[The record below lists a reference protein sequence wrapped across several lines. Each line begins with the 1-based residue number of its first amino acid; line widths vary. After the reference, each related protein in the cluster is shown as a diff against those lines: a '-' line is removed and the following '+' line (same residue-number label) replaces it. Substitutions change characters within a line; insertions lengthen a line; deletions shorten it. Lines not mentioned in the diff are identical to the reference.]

1 MVSKSTANPLSSI
14 FAQYQKQ
21 ENDSGSHEVLLS
33 YRILLETS
41 YSLKAR
47 IAAAEPVEN
56 PHLYERAGLATPSE
70 CALRDIHGASETGWL
85 LHLIE
90 LSIQQQRQNPKVNGD
105 NDDNTTDESGHTIFV
120 ATKSRNDSIVNELPQ
135 PVRRKLQVIDIGS
148 NDPFG
153 WEEINAG
160 TNDGKTATVVKMS
173 NLRQVYR
180 RIKEEIDR
188 NISYGRK
195 PVVIWQSLTPL
206 IVFHGF
212 RNIFRLLCAL
222 PPCLQVWP
230 VNSRI
235 ISPKESSQLEDASNA
250 ILYSYNGEMSI
261 MRQGI
266 RERGNVLRQKL
277 PFRLKAIVSDR
288 TEKRRF
294 RIVEESED
302 ESGRKKTHDDYH
314 KNKVAK
320 ALDNESND
328 SSAFVVEKNRSNE
341 STNSRSRGA
350 HVHIEEND
358 GGRSKRN
365 GDDFSSGEDVT
376 ASTRPRIYLE
386 DDDPEFDDFDEEDP
400 DDDLDI

>member
-1 MVSKSTANPLSSI
+1 
-14 FAQYQKQ
+14 
-21 ENDSGSHEVLLS
+21 
-33 YRILLETS
+33 
-41 YSLKAR
+41 
-47 IAAAEPVEN
+47 
-56 PHLYERAGLATPSE
+56 
-70 CALRDIHGASETGWL
+70 
-85 LHLIE
+85 
-90 LSIQQQRQNPKVNGD
+90 
-105 NDDNTTDESGHTIFV
+105 
-120 ATKSRNDSIVNELPQ
+120 
-135 PVRRKLQVIDIGS
+135 
-148 NDPFG
+148 
-153 WEEINAG
+153 
-160 TNDGKTATVVKMS
+160 
-173 NLRQVYR
+173 
-180 RIKEEIDR
+180 
-188 NISYGRK
+188 
-195 PVVIWQSLTPL
+195 
-206 IVFHGF
+206 
-212 RNIFRLLCAL
+212 
-222 PPCLQVWP
+222 
-230 VNSRI
+230 
-235 ISPKESSQLEDASNA
+235 
-250 ILYSYNGEMSI
+250 

-365 GDDFSSGEDVT
+365 GDDFSPGEDVT